1 MKLIKLHA
9 FKFYVQNMKTL
20 LTLCLF
26 SAMCLGCE
34 RGSFNLNN
42 PDVEEF
48 VMQLKNGTYQC
59 YEWTEEGERLWAIMP
74 AFSKKDVPEL
84 ISLSEDTELITPCD
98 HFPVNPMSSMYPFR
112 IVNGEEC
119 IMLGEYLLWCAEAVI
134 EGRDFASLNPVLRRT
149 DSSGDQR
156 LEAAEIMVVRKI
168 YQEWWNEQGQQAEPA
183 RLPLTGTVYSWR

>member
-1 MKLIKLHA
+1 
-9 FKFYVQNMKTL
+9 
-20 LTLCLF
+20 
-26 SAMCLGCE
+26 
-34 RGSFNLNN
+34 
-42 PDVEEF
+42 
-48 VMQLKNGTYQC
+48 
-59 YEWTEEGERLWAIMP
+59 
-74 AFSKKDVPEL
+74 
-84 ISLSEDTELITPCD
+84 
-98 HFPVNPMSSMYPFR
+98 MYPFR